1 MEILMKGMGRLAG
14 LALVLVLYLVSASR
28 AAQTPARGEESCSQS
43 ANATQ
48 MDLNQCAAKELQK
61 AESRLTALLK
71 ELGIDRNSPEQKA
84 WEAYRDAQLQAI
96 YPATDNDVAEYGS
109 AYPMCL
115 ATLKKRLTEGR
126 IRDLKGLTTSEG
138 DVCHGYRARSG
149 RS

>member
-1 MEILMKGMGRLAG
+1 MEILMKGMWRLAG
-14 LALVLVLYLVSASR
+14 LALALYFSAASLT
-28 AAQTPARGEESCSQS
+28 AQTPSTGAESCSQS

-48 MDLNQCAAKELQK
+48 MDLNRCAAKELQK
-61 AESRLTALLK
+61 AESRLAALLK
-71 ELGIDRNSPEQKA
+71 ELGIDQNSPEQKA

-96 YPATDNDVAEYGS
+96 YPLTINDIAEYGS

-126 IRDLKGLTTSEG
+126 IQDLKGLTTSEG
-138 DVCHGYRARSG
+138 DVCHGYRARGG

>member
-1 MEILMKGMGRLAG
+1 MEIPMKGMWRLAG
-14 LALVLVLYLVSASR
+14 LALVLYLFSASL
-28 AAQTPARGEESCSQS
+28 AAQTPSTGVNSCSQS

-48 MDLNQCAAKELQK
+48 MELNQCAAKELQK

-71 ELGIDRNSPEQKA
+71 ELRIDRDSPEQRA
-84 WEAYRDAQLQAI
+84 WETYRDTQLKAI
-96 YPATDNDVAEYGS
+96 YPVTDNDVAEYGS

-126 IRDLKGLTTSEG
+126 IRDLKGLTSTEG
-138 DVCHGYRARSG
+138 DVCHGYRARGG

>member
-1 MEILMKGMGRLAG
+1 MKGMWRLAS
-14 LALVLVLYLVSASR
+14 LALVLYPFSAWL
-28 AAQTPARGEESCSQS
+28 AAQTSLTGEESCSQP
-43 ANATQ
+43 AKPTQ

-61 AESRLTALLK
+61 AESRLAALLK
-71 ELGIDRNSPEQKA
+71 ELGIDRNTPEQKA
-84 WEAYRDAQLQAI
+84 WEAYRDAQLKAI
-96 YPATDNDVAEYGS
+96 YPATDNDTAEYGS

-126 IRDLKGLTTSEG
+126 IRDLKALTTSEG

>member
-1 MEILMKGMGRLAG
+1 MKGMRRLAG
-14 LALVLVLYLVSASR
+14 LALVLYLFSASLT
-28 AAQTPARGEESCSQS
+28 AQTPSTCGESCSQS

-48 MDLNQCAAKELQK
+48 TDLNQCSAKGLQK

-84 WEAYRDAQLQAI
+84 WETYRDAQLKAI
-96 YPATDNDVAEYGS
+96 YPVTANDIAGYGS

-115 ATLKKRLTEGR
+115 ATLTKRLTEGR

-138 DVCHGYRARSG
+138 DVCHGYRAAAVEVNRKP
-149 RS
+149 